1 MPKGSYLT
9 MLAVCV
15 VNVSLTKVII
25 IIILIWG
32 ERGTGYPVG
41 VGMKH
46 VQLQLLV
53 DEKAM
58 HIHAHTT

>member
-1 MPKGSYLT
+1 
-9 MLAVCV
+9 MLVVSV

-25 IIILIWG
+25 IIISIWG
-32 ERGTGYPVG
+32 ERGTGYPV

-53 DEKAM
+53 D
-58 HIHAHTT
+58 